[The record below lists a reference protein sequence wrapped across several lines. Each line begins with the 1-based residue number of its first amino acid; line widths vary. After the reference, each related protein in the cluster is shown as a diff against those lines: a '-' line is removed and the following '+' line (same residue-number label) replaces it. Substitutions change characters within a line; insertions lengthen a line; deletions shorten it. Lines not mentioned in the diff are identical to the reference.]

1 MFLPCHQKLS
11 VLLTAFLLF
20 TCTQCAWS
28 QETRPIRIG
37 VVTYLSGP
45 GAGPMGLRTQRRRD
59 HLRCLNAGTV
69 PAPYQSKGFGN
80 TPIEMVLIDEAG
92 STSNVV
98 TQYRNLVTRQNVDMV
113 IGYISSGSC
122 LAVAPVAEELK
133 ILTVID
139 CAHLGYP
146 KTRLTSTYSEPHRMR
161 LWTASG
167 RRNTCASACQTQHA

>member
-1 MFLPCHQKLS
+1 MVSKELS
-11 VLLTAFLLF
+11 SLLTAFLLF

-28 QETRPIRIG
+28 EETRPIRIG

-45 GAGPMGLRTQRRRD
+45 GAGPMGLPARNAAELTFEA
-59 HLRCLNAGTV
+59 LNAGTV

-98 TQYRNLVTRQNVDMV
+98 TQYRNLVQRQNVNMV

-122 LAVAPVAEELK
+122 PGSRAGCRG
-133 ILTVID
+133 T
-139 CAHLGYP
+139 
-146 KTRLTSTYSEPHRMR
+146 
-161 LWTASG
+161 
-167 RRNTCASACQTQHA
+167 